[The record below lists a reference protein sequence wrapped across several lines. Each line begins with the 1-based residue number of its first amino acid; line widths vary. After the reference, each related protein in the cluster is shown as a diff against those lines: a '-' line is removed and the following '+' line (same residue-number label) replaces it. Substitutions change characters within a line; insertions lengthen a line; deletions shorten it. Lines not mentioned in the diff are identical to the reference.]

1 MTPNSS
7 SRIKGATA
15 HQPIL
20 PSPSKPLLPIYTPPP
35 IVARED
41 QTLTCP
47 LPILRSNPISIPVRT
62 HRTRSSR
69 RRPTNCHHP
78 LACPICSAPSIDW
91 ILRDPPTRQ
100 ARPAESLQSI
110 TARTIPDRRQSKSEG
125 ASDTGASAATGT
137 DSGLLQQRHVH
148 PGIRGDQWYISLV
161 PLSQWC

>member
-91 ILRDPPTRQ
+91 ISQR
-100 ARPAESLQSI
+100 S
-110 TARTIPDRRQSKSEG
+110 
-125 ASDTGASAATGT
+125 SDTASTP
-137 DSGLLQQRHVH
+137 SRIPPVNHSPHNPRPPSVEVRRRLRH
-148 PGIRGDQWYISLV
+148 RR
-161 PLSQWC
+161 LSRNRHRLRPITTTTCPSRD